1 MRGENMV
8 NKRKHPEYYAFPA
21 VLEQDRNDGGVINVT
36 FPDLENCFTNG
47 ATVEEALTEAKE
59 ALENVLYW
67 MERDENGIPNPSD
80 IRSIKCVGDQF
91 SSLVVADMG
100 AARRSWE
107 NRSVSRTITLPS
119 WMDEMA
125 RQSNI
130 NFSQELQNAIKEK
143 LQTDRNPKTSC
154 C

>member
-1 MRGENMV
+1 MRGETMV
-8 NKRKHPEYYAFPA
+8 DKRKHQEYYAFPA
-21 VLEQDRNDGGVINVT
+21 VLEQDMDDGGVINVT
-36 FPDLENCFTNG
+36 FPDLENCFANG
-47 ATVEEALTEAKE
+47 ATVEEALTEGKE

-67 MERDENGIPNPSD
+67 MERDGKGIPAPSD

-91 SSLVVADMG
+91 TSLIVADMG

-130 NFSQELQNAIKEK
+130 NFSQELQNAIKER
-143 LQTDRNPKTSC
+143 LQTDRNPKTAHY
-154 C
+154 